1 MKIATCVIVGAG
13 LAGARAAEALR
24 VEGFDGRV
32 VLLGEEAE
40 YPYIRPPLSKDFLA
54 GTSARDSIEVH
65 PADWYAAQ
73 DIEVVRGRA
82 VTALTLDARQ
92 LSYAGG
98 GTLRYDRL
106 LLATG
111 AAARPFP
118 GPGGDLDG
126 VHLLRTVAD
135 STRLKAA
142 LAPGG
147 RRIVVVGAGWI
158 GLEVAAAAQS
168 YGNDVTVLGQGAVPL
183 QRAVGAEIGG
193 VFAALHRA
201 NGVDL
206 RMETGV
212 AEILGTDGRVTGVRL
227 QSATDGTPGADGP
240 AGEVVLADVVVVG
253 IGATPNTRLA
263 LDAGLEV
270 ADGIVVDAAFR
281 TNEPGVFA
289 VGDVASVF
297 HPVLGHHLRVEHWAN
312 AENAGRAAALSM
324 LDRAVSYEEIPYF
337 YTDQFDLGMEYS
349 GYGDLAR
356 DAELV
361 FRGDRAAREFVAFW
375 VADGRVV
382 AGMNVNVWDVNDSV
396 QNLIR
401 SRVRVDV
408 SALRDESRS
417 LDSLFGPA
425 AARSHGPEAGRAVAD
440 TPGVGS

>member
-1 MKIATCVIVGAG
+1 MKSATYVIVGAG

-24 VEGFDGRV
+24 AEGFAGRV

-54 GTSARDSIEVH
+54 GTSARDSIDVH
-65 PADWYAAQ
+65 PTNWYAAQ
-73 DIEVVRGRA
+73 DIEVLRGRA
-82 VTALTLDARQ
+82 VTSLTLDARQ
-92 LSYAGG
+92 LTFADGK
-98 GTLRYDRL
+98 TLRYDRL

-111 AAARPFP
+111 ATARPFP
-118 GPGGDLDG
+118 GAGGDLAG

-135 STRLKAA
+135 SARLKGA

-147 RRIVVVGAGWI
+147 RRVVVIGAGWI
-158 GLEVAAAAQS
+158 GLEVAAAARG

-183 QRAVGAEIGG
+183 QRAVGAEIGA

-212 AEILGTDGRVTGVRL
+212 AEILGTDGTVTGVRL
-227 QSATDGTPGADGP
+227 QVDADGTAGRE
-240 AGEVVLADVVVVG
+240 AGEALPADVVVVG

-324 LDRAVSYEEIPYF
+324 LDRAVSYEGIPYF

-349 GYGDLAR
+349 GYGDLAGN
-356 DAELV
+356 AELV
-361 FRGDRAAREFVAFW
+361 FRGDRAAREFIAFW
-375 VADGRVV
+375 VVEGRVV

-417 LDSLFGPA
+417 LDSLLGPA
-425 AARSHGPEAGRAVAD
+425 AAGSHGAEAGVAAAD
-440 TPGVGS
+440 APGAGS

>member
-1 MKIATCVIVGAG
+1 MKSTPYVIVGAG

-24 VEGFDGRV
+24 AEGFDGRV

-40 YPYIRPPLSKDFLA
+40 YPYIRPPLSKEYLA
-54 GTSARDSIEVH
+54 GTSARQSIDVH
-65 PADWYAAQ
+65 QAEWYAGQ
-73 DIEVVRGRA
+73 DIEVMPGKA
-82 VTALTLDARQ
+82 VTALTLDARR
-92 LSYAGG
+92 LTFADG
-98 GTLRYDRL
+98 GTLGYDRL

-118 GPGGDLDG
+118 GPGANLAG

-158 GLEVAAAAQS
+158 GLEVAAAARG
-168 YGNDVTVLGQGAVPL
+168 YGNEVTVLGQGAVPL
-183 QRAVGAEIGG
+183 QRAVGAEIGA
-193 VFAALHRA
+193 VFAELHRA

-212 AEILGTDGRVTGVRL
+212 AEILGADGSVTGVRL
-227 QSATDGTPGADGP
+227 DSAADGGAP
-240 AGEVVLADVVVVG
+240 GRDGQPGEVVPADIVVIG

-361 FRGDRAAREFVAFW
+361 FRGDRSAREFLAFW
-375 VADGRVV
+375 VAGGRVV
-382 AGMNVNVWDVNDSV
+382 AGMNVNVWGVNDSV
-396 QNLIR
+396 QTLIR
-401 SRVRVDV
+401 SRVRVDPA
-408 SALRDESRS
+408 ALRDEARS
-417 LDSLFGPA
+417 LESIIGPA
-425 AARSHGPEAGRAVAD
+425 ADV
-440 TPGVGS
+440 PGSGS

>member
-1 MKIATCVIVGAG
+1 MKSATYVIVGAG

-24 VEGFDGRV
+24 AEGFDGRV

-54 GTSARDSIEVH
+54 GTSARDSIDVH
-65 PADWYAAQ
+65 PTDWYAAQ

-92 LSYAGG
+92 LTFADGK
-98 GTLRYDRL
+98 TLRYDRL

-111 AAARPFP
+111 ATARPFP
-118 GPGGDLDG
+118 GSGGDLAG
-126 VHLLRTVAD
+126 VHLLRTVGD
-135 STRLKAA
+135 SARLKAA

-147 RRIVVVGAGWI
+147 RRVVVIGAGWI
-158 GLEVAAAAQS
+158 GLEVAAAARG

-183 QRAVGAEIGG
+183 QRAVGAEIGA

-212 AEILGTDGRVTGVRL
+212 SEILGTDGKVTGVRL
-227 QSATDGTPGADGP
+227 HAEADGTPDGQ
-240 AGEVVLADVVVVG
+240 AGEVVPADVVVVG

-349 GYGDLAR
+349 GYGDLAGN
-356 DAELV
+356 AELV
-361 FRGDRAAREFVAFW
+361 FRGDRASREFIAFW

-382 AGMNVNVWDVNDSV
+382 AGMNVNVWEVNGSV

-417 LDSLFGPA
+417 LDSLLGPA
-425 AARSHGPEAGRAVAD
+425 GAQ